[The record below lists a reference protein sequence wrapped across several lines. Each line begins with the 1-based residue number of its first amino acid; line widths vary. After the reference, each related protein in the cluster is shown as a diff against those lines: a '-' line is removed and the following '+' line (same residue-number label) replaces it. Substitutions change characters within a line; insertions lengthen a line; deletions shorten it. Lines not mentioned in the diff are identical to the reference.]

1 MQYRKLGNSGLK
13 VSEISL
19 GSWLT
24 YGGYVGEDPAVR
36 SIEQAY
42 DLGVN
47 FFDTANVYERGEA
60 EQVMGKVLS
69 AYPRESYVLATKVF
83 GKMGEGPNDRGL
95 SRKHIREQ
103 AEASLR
109 RLNADYIDIYY
120 CHRFDTETPLEE
132 TLRALDDLVTQ
143 GKVLYIGVSEWTPAQ
158 IVEAYALAD
167 KLLLDKLIVNQ
178 PVYNMFNRY
187 IEKDIIPLGETKGFG
202 QVVFS
207 PLAQGLLTGKYRAG
221 QPIAA
226 DSRASSKNWD
236 EKQLNEVSLHKV
248 AQLSSI
254 ADELGIKVSQL
265 AIAWILRQ
273 NNVSSALVGA
283 SRPEQV
289 IENCNASGIHLTDDV
304 LSSIET
310 ILQG

>member
-60 EQVMGKVLS
+60 EKVMGKALS
-69 AYPRESYVLATKVF
+69 SYPRESYVLATKVF
-83 GKMGEGPNDRGL
+83 NTMGDGPNDRGL
-95 SRKHIREQ
+95 SRKHIKEQ
-103 AEASLR
+103 AESSLR

-120 CHRFDTETPLEE
+120 CHRYDPETPLEE

-158 IVEAYALAD
+158 IVEAYAIAD

-178 PVYNMFNRY
+178 PIYNLFNRY
-187 IEKDIIPLGETKGFG
+187 IEKEIIPLGEAKGFG

-226 DSRASSKNWD
+226 DSRASSKNWSD
-236 EKQLNEVSLHKV
+236 KQLNEALLNKVS
-248 AQLSSI
+248 QLSGI

-265 AIAWILRQ
+265 AIAWILRK
-273 NNVSSALVGA
+273 NNVASALVGA

-289 IENCNASGIHLTDDV
+289 VENCAASGIRLTEDV
-304 LSSIET
+304 LQKVED